1 MIDLLGVGHPP
12 MISINRRFYRAL
24 AQRGWSIALAVPESL
39 PPPWPDP
46 EPRQPDDPPV
56 HFLPVVGGT
65 HLRLWRFAGLLPLLD
80 RLKPK
85 AVYLENAPESV
96 MAWQIARWARRNG
109 AILVCTS
116 DETDLVP
123 PLEALAR
130 GDLRGAARALRS
142 QAWLSLFGRG
152 IDQFFAIA
160 NDGVRAME
168 AVGLKGRVTKM
179 PLGFDPALFKPLQ
192 VAERAALRA
201 GLGLTAPTIAYFGR
215 AVAEKGLHVL
225 IEALARLR
233 HLDWQLLLDDFS
245 QSHDAYVARIRAQ
258 LAAAGLETRTVSF
271 HAGHDDMPRY
281 MAAADI
287 AVAPAVWR
295 ERYGRVV
302 PEAMACGCAVVVS
315 DIGTPPELVGEAG
328 LIVPP
333 GDVDALAAAL
343 RRLIEDPALRSRLGT
358 RAAERA
364 RTQLSLATQA
374 DIVDKALRGLLNRRG
389 MTEPLAGIILG

>member
-12 MISINRRFYRAL
+12 MIGINRRFYRAL
-24 AQRGWSIALAVPESL
+24 AKRGWSIELAVPESL
-39 PPPWPDP
+39 PRPWPDT
-46 EPRQPDDPPV
+46 EPRQPEDPPV

-80 RLKPK
+80 RLKPR

-96 MAWQIARWARRNG
+96 MAWQIARWTRRNG

-123 PLEALAR
+123 PLEAVGK
-130 GDLRGAARALRS
+130 GDWWGAARALRS

-152 IDQFFAIA
+152 LDQFFAIA

-168 AVGLKGRVTKM
+168 SVGMKGRVTKV
-179 PLGFDPALFKPLQ
+179 PLGFDPGLFKPLPA
-192 VAERAALRA
+192 AERAALRA
-201 GLGLTAPTIAYFGR
+201 ELGLSAPTIAYFGR

-225 IEALARLR
+225 VEALARLK

-245 QSHDAYVARIRAQ
+245 QSHDGYVARIRAQ

-271 HAGHDDMPRY
+271 HARHDDMPRY
-281 MAAADI
+281 MGAADI

-315 DIGTPPELVGEAG
+315 DIGTPPELVGDAG

-333 GDVDALAAAL
+333 GDAGALAAAL
-343 RRLIEDPALRSRLGT
+343 ELLLADTGLRQALGA
-358 RAAERA
+358 RAAEQA
-364 RTQLSLATQA
+364 RTRLSLATQA
-374 DIVDKALRGLLNRRG
+374 EIVDKTLKDLIAARVGGRK
-389 MTEPLAGIILG
+389 TDH